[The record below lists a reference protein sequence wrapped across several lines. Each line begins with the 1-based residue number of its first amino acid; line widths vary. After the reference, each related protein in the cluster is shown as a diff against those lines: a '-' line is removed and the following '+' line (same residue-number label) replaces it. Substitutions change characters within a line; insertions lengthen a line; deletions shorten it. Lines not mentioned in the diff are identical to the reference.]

1 MVTRKNFGKSL
12 GKAVKSIGKASPQ
25 KIDKYVARAANNISR
40 GGASLAGAAMAAK
53 SGDYRGAA
61 QGVIGAANHVIGKKN
76 IVAGKQ
82 VILGKKGM
90 EKMSGVM
97 KKIGRAEKA
106 VDQYSKGDI
115 AGATKTALG
124 KKAYEK
130 GIGVDL
136 NHDGRIDH
144 HIARAKH
151 HTDQLQALHTA
162 TTGRIPA
169 PIGGGSIRPR

>member
-12 GKAVKSIGKASPQ
+12 GKAVKSIGKASPA

-53 SGDYRGAA
+53 SGDYHGAA

-76 IVAGKQ
+76 IAAGKQ
-82 VILGKKGM
+82 VILGKKGT
-90 EKMSGVM
+90 EKLSGVV
-97 KKIGRAEKA
+97 KKIGRVEKA
-106 VDQYSKGDI
+106 ADQYSKGDI
-115 AGATKTALG
+115 AGATKTAMG
-124 KKAYEK
+124 EK
-130 GIGVDL
+130 MYSKTMGVDL

-162 TTGRIPA
+162 TTGRVP
-169 PIGGGSIRPR
+169 PVIGGGGVRPR